1 MDVSLTAEQRDL
13 IAAVASLADRAA
25 VTSGS
30 QVGLPA
36 DGALTSPGMPMD
48 SVAWSRLM
56 EMDLLG
62 LRTPEQFGGAGA
74 GTFEVALVAEQLAR
88 RLVPVPYLGTVL
100 ALDLLVAVGA
110 SEVAHLVNGARSGG
124 VVLTEDLADV
134 AASGV
139 VWDAAPDAF
148 AVGVRQHHVVA
159 VGLGERLPAIDLTR
173 GVFGTTSEISDL
185 GAIDPPPLVRWRAGA
200 LALCSADLVGTLTG
214 AVDAALA
221 HVRVREQF
229 GRPVGSFQALQH
241 LLADQHLLVEAARSV
256 MWHAAWAVDALPP
269 REALQAAVVANA
281 FCSSIAREVAEAA
294 LQASGGI
301 GMTWEAVPH
310 LYLRRALLGRRVFG
324 DEEAQLQAVAA
335 DRLRR
340 TA

>member
-1 MDVSLTAEQRDL
+1 MDVSLTAEQQEL
-13 IAAVASLADRAA
+13 VAAVASLADRAA

-36 DGALTSPGMPMD
+36 EEALTTPGMPMD
-48 SVAWSRLM
+48 SIAWSRLI

-62 LRTPEQFGGAGA
+62 LRVPEQYGGAGA

-100 ALDLLVAVGA
+100 ALDLMIAAGS
-110 SEVAHLVNGARSGG
+110 SEVAQLVTGAPPGA
-124 VVLTEDLADV
+124 VVLAEDLADV
-134 AASGV
+134 AAAGV
-139 VWDAAPDAF
+139 VWDAVDGAYC
-148 AVGVRQHHVVA
+148 VGVRQDHVVT
-159 VGLGERLPAIDLTR
+159 VGLGERVPAIDLTR
-173 GVFGTTSEISDL
+173 GVFAAVSEIDEV
-185 GAIDPPPLVRWRAGA
+185 GAVDAQSLTRWRAGA

-214 AVDAALA
+214 AIDAALE

-241 LLADQHLLVEAARSV
+241 LLADQKVLVEAARSA
-256 MWHAAWAVDALPP
+256 MWHAAWAVDALPTH
-269 REALQAAVVANA
+269 EALQAAVVAKA
-281 FCSSIAREVAEAA
+281 FCSSIARDVAEAA
-294 LQASGGI
+294 LQATGGI

-310 LYLRRALLGRRVFG
+310 LFLRRALLGRRVFG
-324 DEEAQLQAVAA
+324 DEESQLQAVAA
-335 DRLRR
+335 VRLRR

>member
-1 MDVSLTAEQRDL
+1 MDVSLTSEQQDL
-13 IAAVASLADRAA
+13 IAAVTLLADRSA

-36 DGALTSPGMPMD
+36 EGALTSPGMPMD
-48 SVAWSRLM
+48 SVAWSRLL

-62 LRTPEQFGGAGA
+62 LRVPEQHGGAGA
-74 GTFEVALVAEQLAR
+74 GTFDVALVAEQLAR

-100 ALDLLVAVGA
+100 ALDLLIAAGS
-110 SEVAHLVNGARSGG
+110 SEVTALVTGARSGG
-124 VVLTEDLADV
+124 VVVSEDLADV
-134 AASGV
+134 AAAGV
-139 VWDAAPDAF
+139 VWDAGPGAY
-148 AVGVRQHHVVA
+148 AVGVQQDRVVA

-173 GVFGTTSEISDL
+173 GVFATNADISEV
-185 GAIDPPPLVRWRAGA
+185 GAIDEQSLVRWRAGA
-200 LALCSADLVGTLTG
+200 LALCAADLVGTLTG
-214 AVDAALA
+214 AIEAALA

-256 MWHAAWAVDALPP
+256 MWHASWAVDALPAH
-269 REALQAAVVANA
+269 EAHQAAVVANA
-281 FCSSIAREVAEAA
+281 FCSSIARDVAEAA
-294 LQASGGI
+294 LQAAGGI

-324 DEEAQLQAVAA
+324 DEEAQLHAVAA

>member
-1 MDVSLTAEQRDL
+1 MDVSLTAEQQEL
-13 IAAVASLADRAA
+13 IAAVSSLADRAA

-36 DGALTSPGMPMD
+36 EGALTSPGLPMD
-48 SVAWSRLM
+48 SGAWSRLLD
-56 EMDLLG
+56 MDLLG
-62 LRTPEQFGGAGA
+62 LRVPERRGGAGA

-100 ALDLLVAVGA
+100 ALDLLIAAGSPDA
-110 SEVAHLVNGARSGG
+110 ADLLTGARPGG
-124 VVLTEDLADV
+124 VVLDEGLTGLAD
-134 AASGV
+134 SGV
-139 VWDAAPDAF
+139 AWDTADGGYAA
-148 AVGVRQHHVVA
+148 GVRQGRIVA
-159 VGLGERLPAIDLTR
+159 VGIGRRTPAIDLTR
-173 GVFGTTSEISDL
+173 GVFETTSDIAEI
-185 GAIDPPPLVRWRAGA
+185 GTIDAQSLLRWRAGA
-200 LALCSADLVGTLTG
+200 LALCSADLVGTLSG
-214 AVDAALA
+214 AIEAALE

-241 LLADQHLLVEAARSV
+241 LLADQQVLVEAARSA
-256 MWHAAWAVDALPP
+256 MWHAAWSVDALPAQ
-269 REALQAAVVANA
+269 EALRAAVVAKA
-281 FCSSIAREVAEAA
+281 YCSSIAREVAEAA
-294 LQASGGI
+294 LQATGGI

-310 LYLRRALLGRRVFG
+310 LYLRRALFGRQLFG